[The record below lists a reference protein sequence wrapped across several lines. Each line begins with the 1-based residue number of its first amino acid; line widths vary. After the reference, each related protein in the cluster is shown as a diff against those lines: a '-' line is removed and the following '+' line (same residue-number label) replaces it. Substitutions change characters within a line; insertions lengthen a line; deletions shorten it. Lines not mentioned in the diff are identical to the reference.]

1 MILPLAT
8 DTRVNKNAPIKDAN
22 QQQIRRANRNLL
34 VPTKMSENAR
44 APPVCQR

>member
-22 QQQIRRANRNLL
+22 QQQI
-34 VPTKMSENAR
+34 
-44 APPVCQR
+44 